1 MAMDLLRERR
11 VRLIAAVVA
20 AVLTL
25 GALVLVIALLDPLPP
40 RTVVMATGPEDSAYA
55 DAGRR
60 YQAVLAR
67 HGVRLE
73 LRPTRGGVENLK
85 LLGDPGSGVS
95 IGLAQSGL
103 TTATGSPGI
112 VSLGTMFYEPVWLFE
127 PGTGSLQ
134 PGVRSLQGR
143 VFIDRPGSGTRALAD
158 ALLPAIGVD
167 LGSAD
172 VVDMTAAEAGE
183 ALLRGE
189 LDLMVTV
196 TAWEAPLV
204 QRLAAAPGVTT
215 LPASRADAQVA
226 LRPYL
231 SKLTLPRGV
240 ADLVADR
247 PPADV
252 PLIAV
257 KASLLARDDLH
268 PAIAYLLLEAA
279 SEVHGGPGI
288 FQRAGQF
295 PAAEPM
301 DVPLS
306 ASAREYYRSG
316 RPFIYRYLP
325 FWMASLASQLLLLL
339 IPLVGVLY
347 PLFRLV
353 PLAYG
358 GIMRLRIFRLYG
370 ELKFLETELD
380 TANGAAALQRL
391 DGQLENLEQRANH
404 LRVPEMYADRLYTLR
419 LHINL
424 VRSRLTAA
432 RGSQGG

>member
-1 MAMDLLRERR
+1 MDPLKDRRFRLL
-11 VRLIAAVVA
+11 A
-20 AVLTL
+20 AVL
-25 GALVLVIALLDPLPP
+25 AALLTFGVLALAVALMDPLPP
-40 RTVVMATGPEDSAYA
+40 RTVVMATGPDDSAYGEV
-55 DAGRR
+55 GRR

-73 LRPTRGGVENLK
+73 LRATRGGVENLQ
-85 LLGDPGSGVS
+85 LLGDQGSGVS
-95 IGLAQSGL
+95 VALAQGGL
-103 TTATGSPGI
+103 TTAAGSPGV

-127 PGTGSLQ
+127 AGAGALQ
-134 PGVRSLQGR
+134 PGARSLQGR

-158 ALLPAIGVD
+158 TLLPAIGLD
-167 LGSAD
+167 LGSAE
-172 VVDMTAAEAGE
+172 VVDMTATEAGE

-189 LDLMVTV
+189 LSLMVTV
-196 TAWEAPLV
+196 NAWEVPLV
-204 QRLAAAPGVTT
+204 QRLAAAPAVTT
-215 LPASRADAQVA
+215 VPALRADAQVA

-231 SKLTLPRGV
+231 SKLMLPRGV
-240 ADLVADR
+240 ADLVTDR
-247 PPADV
+247 PPEDV
-252 PLIAV
+252 PLIAA
-257 KASLLARDDLH
+257 KASLLVRDDLH

-279 SEVHGGPGI
+279 SEVHGAPGI

-301 DVPLS
+301 DVPL
-306 ASAREYYRSG
+306 AVSAREYYRSG

-325 FWMASLASQLLLLL
+325 FWLASLASQLVLLL
-339 IPLVGVLY
+339 IPVVGVLY

-370 ELKFLETELD
+370 ELKFLEAELD
-380 TANGAAALQRL
+380 TAKGGEALQRL
-391 DGQLENLEQRANH
+391 GGQLENLEQRANH

-424 VRSRLTAA
+424 VRSRLATV
-432 RGSQGG
+432 RGSSGG